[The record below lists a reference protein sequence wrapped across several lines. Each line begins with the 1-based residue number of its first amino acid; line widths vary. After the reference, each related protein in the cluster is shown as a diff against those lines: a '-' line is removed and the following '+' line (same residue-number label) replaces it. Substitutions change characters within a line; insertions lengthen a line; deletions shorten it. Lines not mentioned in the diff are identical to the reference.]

1 MRAAS
6 TKPAAA
12 IVLPGR
18 GRVAEAVAADGAR
31 ILADEALVGL
41 LVVLVLGEL
50 VLVLGLLGLE
60 LGHVA
65 VAVPVLLLLGLAL
78 VRRDQLGQ
86 HPGERVD
93 LVLAQLGAG
102 GRGGRLSGE
111 HALEPEQEAEADLP
125 ARRGRLAAGLD
136 LRERLVE
143 RRAAGGT
150 GRQRFGRIL
159 AGVEEGL
166 AGPVLRAGRVGR
178 KLIGR
183 VRRDCRVQYR
193 F

>member
-1 MRAAS
+1 M
-6 TKPAAA
+6 
-12 IVLPGR
+12 
-18 GRVAEAVAADGAR
+18 
-31 ILADEALVGL
+31 
-41 LVVLVLGEL
+41 
-50 VLVLGLLGLE
+50 
-60 LGHVA
+60 A

-78 VRRDQLGQ
+78 VRGDQLGQ

-102 GRGGRLSGE
+102 GGGGRLSGE
-111 HALEPEQEAEADLP
+111 DALQAEQEAEADLP

-136 LRERLVE
+136 LRERFVE
-143 RRAAGGT
+143 RRAAGGA
-150 GRQRFGRIL
+150 GRQRFDRIL
-159 AGVEEGL
+159 AVVEERL

-178 KLIGR
+178 QLNGR